1 MLNRSSLARP
11 LTAAALAIGLAG
23 LAACSTSSTLEQPKP
38 DVTNAEVAS
47 FQNVQPGSEED
58 FILNVGR
65 RTYFTQGSAELDSS
79 PRPRSTVRWRGCAN
93 TRAGWSSCKDLPTIR
108 GRRPR
113 WSRCRRSGPTW

>member
-11 LTAAALAIGLAG
+11 LTAAALAIGLAA
-23 LAACSTSSTLEQPKP
+23 LAACSSSSTLEQPKP

-65 RTYFTQGSAELDSS
+65 RIYFTARLGRARFGRQDNAR
-79 PRPRSTVRWRGCAN
+79 RP
-93 TRAGWSSCKDLPTIR
+93 
-108 GRRPR
+108 GRR
-113 WSRCRRSGPTW
+113 G